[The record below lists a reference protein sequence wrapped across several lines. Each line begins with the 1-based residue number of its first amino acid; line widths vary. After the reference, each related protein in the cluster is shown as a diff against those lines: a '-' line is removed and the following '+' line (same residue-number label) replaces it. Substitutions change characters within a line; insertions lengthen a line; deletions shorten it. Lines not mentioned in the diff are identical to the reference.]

1 MIDHFL
7 DTVYEDVIASAVAS
21 NTLHIPDFWENK
33 EKYLKHSWNT
43 SGWDWID
50 PVKEVRANKIAI
62 ESNQE
67 TLATVCAKSGM
78 DWKELIKQRAAEA
91 VYIKKLEDEYG
102 ITLKGGVNNDET
114 DETYGNAA
122 AGNSD

>member
-1 MIDHFL
+1 
-7 DTVYEDVIASAVAS
+7 
-21 NTLHIPDFWENK
+21 
-33 EKYLKHSWNT
+33 
-43 SGWDWID
+43 
-50 PVKEVRANKIAI
+50 
-62 ESNQE
+62 
-67 TLATVCAKSGM
+67 M